1 MKVFLLRFF
10 IVLIACLRPFPFS
23 VMEGKAA
30 SDSVRSP
37 FVKPAPAQVN
47 NKPVVA
53 TPLDA
58 LEFNGLVVIGGK
70 THVSLLDTKTKKNY
84 WLSEDEA
91 ADDGLQ
97 IVRIDQEVGQSK
109 QRVVVRRGAATKEL
123 SMREFDIITAV
134 APKRPVA
141 QATTSAVNT
150 SRPTNG
156 KSSGIQSA
164 SDDEVRERM
173 KRVAEEI
180 RRRRA
185 MRRTASE
192 QAQSRKSN

>member
-1 MKVFLLRFF
+1 M
-10 IVLIACLRPFPFS
+10 
-23 VMEGKAA
+23 
-30 SDSVRSP
+30 SVREWLPRALRAAILVMLCGSTTFSQEEEVVSP
-37 FVKPAPAQVN
+37 FVRPAPPEVSD
-47 NKPVVA
+47 KPVVA
-53 TPLDA
+53 TPLDT
-58 LEFNGLVVIGGK
+58 LEFNGVVVIGGK
-70 THVSLLDTKTKKNY
+70 THVSLLDTKTKKSY

-97 IVRIDQEVGQSK
+97 IVRIDQDANESK

-123 SMREFDIITAV
+123 SMREFDIITAA

-141 QATTSAVNT
+141 QSATTAANATGPT
-150 SRPTNG
+150 SVKTG
-156 KSSGIQSA
+156 SIQSA

-185 MRRTASE
+185 MRRAASE
-192 QAQSRKSN
+192 QAQSRNSN

>member
-1 MKVFLLRFF
+1 MKAKLGKLFRLCLGAVLT
-10 IVLIACLRPFPFS
+10 IVGSSTLSLSQEEKI
-23 VMEGKAA
+23 V
-30 SDSVRSP
+30 SP
-37 FVKPAPAQVN
+37 FVKPAPPQVED
-47 NKPVVA
+47 KPVVA

-58 LEFNGLVVIGGK
+58 LEFNGVVVIGDK

-97 IVRIDQEVGQSK
+97 IVRIDQESGEGK
-109 QRVVVRRGAATKEL
+109 QRVIVRRGAATKEL
-123 SMREFDIITAV
+123 SMRKFDIITAV

-141 QATTSAVNT
+141 QAATTAVNP
-150 SRPTNG
+150 SKPASG
-156 KSSGIQSA
+156 QASGIQSA

-185 MRRTASE
+185 MRRSASE
-192 QAQSRKSN
+192 QAQSRTSN